1 MSKSEINKKPRKY
14 DDEFKLNIIEV
25 YKKDE
30 RTAKDLAKDYGIPE
44 GTLRGWIKNEE
55 NRIKTG
61 QKGEKKAISE
71 LQTLKKRALK
81 G

>member
-61 QKGEKKAISE
+61 QKGEKKSNIRASNA
-71 LQTLKKRALK
+71 KKRALK